1 MRIRG
6 ERKNRLLNLC
16 FSHYILTC
24 EIIDHESY
32 VFKAFGTKFHYNSQ
46 DIFPFFCHFSALLA
60 FTFLWQL
67 FIWEAE
73 QVYSHHSLI
82 HSWAVKKH
90 NLGKNAISL
99 LHKVSFL
106 HLDISND
113 LIGWISYHLKQEG
126 RNVWYVQI
134 VILKVFLLSAPK
146 WLHFILKF
154 LVWFLC
160 VIVVCFKISLHW
172 IG

>member
-1 MRIRG
+1 MRIMFS
-6 ERKNRLLNLC
+6 KHWALN
-16 FSHYILTC
+16 STVILKTY
-24 EIIDHESY
+24 SL
-32 VFKAFGTKFHYNSQ
+32 
-46 DIFPFFCHFSALLA
+46 FCHISALLA

-106 HLDISND
+106 YLDISSD
-113 LIGWISYHLKQEG
+113 LIGWISHHLKQEG

-154 LVWFLC
+154 LVCFLC
-160 VIVVCFKISLHW
+160 MIVKSALKYHCTESSERQ
-172 IG
+172 

>member
-1 MRIRG
+1 MRIMFS
-6 ERKNRLLNLC
+6 KHLALN
-16 FSHYILTC
+16 STVILKTY
-24 EIIDHESY
+24 SL
-32 VFKAFGTKFHYNSQ
+32 
-46 DIFPFFCHFSALLA
+46 FCHFSALLA

-106 HLDISND
+106 YLDISSD
-113 LIGWISYHLKQEG
+113 LIGWISHHLKQEG

-154 LVWFLC
+154 LVCFLC
-160 VIVVCFKISLHW
+160 MIVKSALKYHCTESSERQ
-172 IG
+172 

>member
-1 MRIRG
+1 MFS
-6 ERKNRLLNLC
+6 KHWALN
-16 FSHYILTC
+16 STVILKTY
-24 EIIDHESY
+24 SL
-32 VFKAFGTKFHYNSQ
+32 
-46 DIFPFFCHFSALLA
+46 FCHISALLA

-106 HLDISND
+106 YLDISSD
-113 LIGWISYHLKQEG
+113 LIGWISHHLKQEG

-154 LVWFLC
+154 LVCFLC
-160 VIVVCFKISLHW
+160 MIVKSALKYHCTESSERQ
-172 IG
+172 